1 MPLIRHNRFALF
13 CMLAGIL
20 ALAAISYLQSHF
32 ILGIPLALGNFIIPS
47 LVGGITGLFI
57 GRSYF
62 RLQDRERAL
71 REAEGRLQTI
81 LESVHAGIILVDAS
95 SHTIVE
101 ANKAALQML
110 KGTRQQVVGAHC
122 RHFFCPTEPEG
133 CPITDLG
140 QEADSS
146 ERLMRDL
153 EGRQIPILK
162 TATTVVIHGV
172 PHLLESFVD
181 ITERKLAEQEI
192 QQLAYYDTLTGLPNR
207 ALLKDRLQQA
217 LALSARENLLLAVI
231 FLDLD
236 HFKLVNDTLGHS
248 NGDQLLRT
256 VAERLQGCIRRSDTV
271 ARLGG
276 DEFVAVLS
284 GVQGEEGAALLAQ
297 KILETIGEPLELAGQ
312 EVFSSCSIGIALYPG
327 DGGDVDTLLKNAD
340 AAMYQ
345 AKEQGRST
353 FQFFSRE
360 LNRKSADRLALE
372 TGLRRSLERKDF
384 LLHYQPQIDLQTGLV
399 VGVEALLRWHHP
411 ELGPVPPARFI
422 PLAEETGLIIPLG
435 EWVIRTA
442 CAQSRAWQE
451 AGYPPLR
458 MAINLSLKQFRQ
470 KNLLAVVSETLAE
483 TGLNPACLEL
493 ELTESS
499 IMEHSEHTLALLSQ
513 LKGMGVHLSIDDFGT
528 GFSSMGALKLLPIHR
543 LKIAQQFVRDILTDP
558 DDAAITDA
566 VIAMAHSLKLTVLA
580 EGVESREQMD
590 YLRQRQCDEAQGF
603 YFAPPMAAHEFAT
616 FISRG
621 WGGKNTCFF
630 AGGRGDA
637 PAAPAPAAR

>member
-276 DEFVAVLS
+276 DEFVA
-284 GVQGEEGAALLAQ
+284 
-297 KILETIGEPLELAGQ
+297 ILEGISDTSQVASVAEKIKLCLQDELPAGAHRLR
-312 EVFSSCSIGIALYPG
+312 SSASIGI
-327 DGGDVDTLLKNAD
+327 
-340 AAMYQ
+340 
-345 AKEQGRST
+345 
-353 FQFFSRE
+353 
-360 LNRKSADRLALE
+360 
-372 TGLRRSLERKDF
+372 SLF
-384 LLHYQPQIDLQTGLV
+384 
-399 VGVEALLRWHHP
+399 
-411 ELGPVPPARFI
+411 
-422 PLAEETGLIIPLG
+422 
-435 EWVIRTA
+435 
-442 CAQSRAWQE
+442 
-451 AGYPPLR
+451 
-458 MAINLSLKQFRQ
+458 
-470 KNLLAVVSETLAE
+470 
-483 TGLNPACLEL
+483 
-493 ELTESS
+493 
-499 IMEHSEHTLALLSQ
+499 
-513 LKGMGVHLSIDDFGT
+513 
-528 GFSSMGALKLLPIHR
+528 
-543 LKIAQQFVRDILTDP
+543 P
-558 DDAAITDA
+558 DDADSAEDLMRYA
-566 VIAMAHSLKLTVLA
+566 DLAMYRAKERGRNDYQFFTPDLKIVA
-580 EGVESREQMD
+580 S
-590 YLRQRQCDEAQGF
+590 
-603 YFAPPMAAHEFAT
+603 
-616 FISRG
+616 
-621 WGGKNTCFF
+621 
-630 AGGRGDA
+630 
-637 PAAPAPAAR
+637 